1 MITLTVVTV
10 ARKELDEAHKLADDG
25 SNSSWNNSRIHWNN
39 NNHALWN
46 NNNIDGDTE
55 MNLSCVLS
63 ESSEHDPVN
72 WITELKGAG
81 DVGTSSRPVL
91 FTTSFRDVNTVRQR
105 LCVRECETQS
115 TFSSACEARTD
126 RSRWMHRNLIRC
138 AQPCFWCILCTTLPL
153 LVYTEN

>member
-72 WITELKGAG
+72 WTTELKGGG
-81 DVGTSSRPVL
+81 DVGTSSRHV
-91 FTTSFRDVNTVRQR
+91 
-105 LCVRECETQS
+105 LCVYNKFWGRKHWKKGWVWKTQQS

-126 RSRWMHRNLIRC
+126 RSHWMHRNLIRC
-138 AQPCFWCILCTTLPL
+138 AQPCFWYTLCTTLPL
-153 LVYTEN
+153 LLHTEN